1 MSVWNNRWSYNFFL
15 REQVG
20 FAAVLWRLRQCV
32 SCLFIYTVVK
42 IHTLH
47 NDPFIKIKIMVDT
60 WYRYI
65 YFLTENP
72 NTQYLLICGV
82 LQHKK
87 FRFRYQYWE
96 KFADITGSD
105 QFLFIIQSWTCWIIV
120 CEKIRTLILS
130 KGNLFSVLLNF
141 WTTCT

>member
-1 MSVWNNRWSYNFFL
+1 
-15 REQVG
+15 
-20 FAAVLWRLRQCV
+20 
-32 SCLFIYTVVK
+32 
-42 IHTLH
+42 
-47 NDPFIKIKIMVDT
+47 MVDT

-105 QFLFIIQSWTCWIIV
+105 QFHFIIQSWTCWIIV
-120 CEKIRTLILS
+120 CEKIRTFFPDKKVIYFQYEPHRLS
-130 KGNLFSVLLNF
+130 PFYSRLRRYQSVQTWTEKSLDLTFFHKFNTKTQTLNIGL
-141 WTTCT
+141 CSKAKYK